1 VKSGNSA
8 AVAVRWVDRRRVR
21 DRVDGGDKEH
31 QTDQPDGVFA
41 FQSVLEQ
48 EETIPLASIPF
59 RENNDSTFGTQMQ
72 RGLSK
77 SNRFKIPP
85 DGGGA
90 PQCVNRAHTG
100 KSPSTRCSASGF
112 QKIGDDQT

>member
-1 VKSGNSA
+1 MQCGNSA
-8 AVAVRWVDRRRVR
+8 AVADRRVDRRRVR

-31 QTDQPDGVFA
+31 QTDQRDGVVA

-59 RENNDSTFGTQMQ
+59 HENNDSTFGTQMQ

-90 PQCVNRAHTG
+90 PQCVNRTHTG
-100 KSPSTRCSASGF
+100 KNPSIRCSAAEL
-112 QKIGDDQT
+112 QKTGKDET